1 MDHQNNLALQLAK
14 NTFRHLRIILIAWC
28 LTFAVSCL
36 IILPIPRYYTCT
48 MTLAPE
54 TVGTGMNGTIAS
66 LANSFGLNVGGGATA
81 DAISPELYPELL
93 QSPQFLATLMT
104 VPVKTRDGQASTD
117 FYTYIT
123 EYTKPSVVDKV
134 MRFLSSDDEGGP
146 LVSADALRPDSL
158 SRKEWK
164 TFEAVQKTTSC
175 DVDLKTGLISISFTD
190 RDPLVSAIMVQALC
204 DKMQAFIT
212 DYRTKK
218 ARVDYEYYKRLSE
231 EAKSNYENAR
241 QAYAAFA
248 SSHNN
253 VVVESVRSKLHDL
266 ESDMQLKFNTY
277 SAMVAQYESSKA
289 KLQENT
295 PAFTVVKGASVPY
308 KPAGPKRMAFI
319 FVMMF
324 LSTLVT
330 LAWINRKILW

>member
-1 MDHQNNLALQLAK
+1 MDNQNNLALELAK
-14 NTFRHLRIILIAWC
+14 NTFRHLRTILIAWC
-28 LTFAVSCL
+28 VMFVVSCL

-54 TVGTGMNGTIAS
+54 TVGSGMNGTIAS
-66 LANSFGLNVGGGATA
+66 LANSFGLNVGNGATA
-81 DAISPELYPELL
+81 DAISPDLYPELL
-93 QSPQFLATLMT
+93 QSPQFLVTLMT
-104 VPVKTRDGQASTD
+104 VPVKTRDGKFSAD

-123 EYTKPSVVDKV
+123 THCKPSVLDKV
-134 MRFLSSDDEGGP
+134 RNVFSDEEGEP
-146 LVSADALRPDSL
+146 LASASALRPDSL
-158 SRKEWK
+158 TRKEWK

-190 RDPLVSAIMVQALC
+190 RDPLVCATMVQALC

-231 EAKSNYENAR
+231 EAKANYESAR

-253 VVVESVRSKLHDL
+253 VVVESVKSKLHDL

-319 FVMMF
+319 VVMMF
-324 LSTLVT
+324 LCTLAT
-330 LAWINRKILW
+330 LAWVNRKILW